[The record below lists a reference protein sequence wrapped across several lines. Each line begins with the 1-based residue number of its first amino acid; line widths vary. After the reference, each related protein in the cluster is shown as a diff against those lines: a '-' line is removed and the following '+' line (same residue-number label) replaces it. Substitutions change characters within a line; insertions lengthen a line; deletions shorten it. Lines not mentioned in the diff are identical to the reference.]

1 MQSSHTCYK
10 DVVALSTEDRLSIHE
25 LISLHGHLTDD
36 RQHDRLRLLFT
47 DDAAYDVS
55 AFGLGVVRGLDA
67 LTELFVQRPGT
78 QPIGHH
84 VTNVVVGAGGADTAS
99 VRSKG
104 LAVMADGTA
113 GTVTYDDVV
122 VRTAAGWRIARR
134 TVIPARTD

>member
-1 MQSSHTCYK
+1 ME
-10 DVVALSTEDRLSIHE
+10 LSIDDRLSIHE
-25 LISLHGHLTDD
+25 LISLHGHLADD
-36 RQHDRLRLLFT
+36 RQHERLRLLFT

-55 AFGLGVVRGLDA
+55 AYGLGIVQGLDA
-67 LTELFVQRPGT
+67 LTELFAQRPGD
-78 QPIGHH
+78 QPVGHH
-84 VTNVVVGAGGADTAS
+84 VTNVVVGLGDGDKAS

-122 VRTAAGWRIARR
+122 VRTGAGWRISQR

>member
-1 MQSSHTCYK
+1 MP
-10 DVVALSTEDRLSIHE
+10 LSIEDRLSIHE

-36 RQHDRLRLLFT
+36 RQHERLYLLFT

-55 AFGLGVVRGLDA
+55 AFGLGVVQGLDA
-67 LTELFVQRPGT
+67 LTELFVQRPGD

-84 VTNVVVGAGGADTAS
+84 VTNVMVGLGDDDTAS

-104 LAVMADGTA
+104 LAVMADGTT

-122 VRTAAGWRIARR
+122 VRTETGWRISQR
-134 TVIPARTD
+134 TVIPAHSD

>member
-1 MQSSHTCYK
+1 MPMSI
-10 DVVALSTEDRLSIHE
+10 EDRLSIHE

-36 RQHDRLRLLFT
+36 RQHERLGLLFT

-55 AFGLGVVRGLDA
+55 AHGFGVVQGLEA
-67 LTELFVQRPGT
+67 LTELFVQRPGD
-78 QPIGHH
+78 QPVGHH
-84 VTNVVVGAGGADTAS
+84 VTNVVVGLGDGDTAR

-122 VRTAAGWRIARR
+122 VRTEAGWRISRR
-134 TVIPARTD
+134 TVIPASTN

>member
-1 MQSSHTCYK
+1 MP
-10 DVVALSTEDRLSIHE
+10 LSIEDRLSIHE

-36 RQHDRLRLLFT
+36 RQHERLHLLFT

-55 AFGLGVVRGLDA
+55 AYGLGVVRGLDA
-67 LTELFVQRPGT
+67 LTELFAQRPGD
-78 QPIGHH
+78 QPVGHH
-84 VTNVVVGAGGADTAS
+84 VTNVMVGEGDGEIAS

-122 VRTAAGWRIARR
+122 VRTGAGWRIARR
-134 TVIPARTD
+134 TIVPVRTA

>member
-1 MQSSHTCYK
+1 M
-10 DVVALSTEDRLSIHE
+10 ALSTEDRLSIHE

-36 RQHDRLRLLFT
+36 RQYDRLRLLFT

-55 AFGLGVVRGLDA
+55 AYGLGVVQGLDG
-67 LTELFVQRPGT
+67 LTRLFVQRPGT
-78 QPIGHH
+78 QPVGHH
-84 VTNVVVGAGGADTAS
+84 VTNVVIDPDGGDTAT

-104 LAVMADGTA
+104 LAVMADGIA

-122 VRTAAGWRIARR
+122 VRTHAGWRIARR